1 LKSNIALGMLVD
13 GGIIS
18 TCDATSS
25 PSHINATKGTSVW
38 LHWNY
43 TYIGDGR
50 HGKSVPF
57 TSKYEE
63 QIIGINCT
71 SKSSIQALAKRIGQ
85 DGVLVLE
92 SKVPTQY
99 HGRLGVISSNSTL
112 VIYDLQYNDSICQF
126 FSVVNVRIDIGAE
139 HVLLVFGL
147 KPTIS
152 LAVKGIPEFIEEPP
166 LEFEVKESSTL
177 ALKIYME
184 GNPRP
189 KASFKWTH
197 LSTLSEVNVHIDS
210 NPFQYYA
217 EYKFGNVDASYCG
230 RQLQA
235 TLENRLGL
243 SPTKRIR
250 VIVLCKL

>member
-1 LKSNIALGMLVD
+1 MTLLYVISNHSTPFIGKVIFYNFCCSGMLVD
-13 GGIIS
+13 GSIIS
-18 TCDATSS
+18 TFDATSS
-25 PSHINATKGTSVW
+25 PSHINATKGSSVW

-57 TSKYEE
+57 TSTYKE
-63 QIIGINCT
+63 QIIAINCT

-152 LAVKGIPEFIEEPP
+152 LAVI
-166 LEFEVKESSTL
+166 
-177 ALKIYME
+177 
-184 GNPRP
+184 
-189 KASFKWTH
+189 
-197 LSTLSEVNVHIDS
+197 
-210 NPFQYYA
+210 
-217 EYKFGNVDASYCG
+217 GNVLPVQCSFISLNKEYCYPRLIHASTYYSVFSF
-230 RQLQA
+230 LQ
-235 TLENRLGL
+235 
-243 SPTKRIR
+243 S
-250 VIVLCKL
+250 CSCF